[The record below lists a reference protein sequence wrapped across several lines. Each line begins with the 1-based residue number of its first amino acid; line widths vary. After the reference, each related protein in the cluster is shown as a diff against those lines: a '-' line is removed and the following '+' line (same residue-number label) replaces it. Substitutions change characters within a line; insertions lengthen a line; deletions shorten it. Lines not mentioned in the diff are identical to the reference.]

1 MGKARS
7 RERVTAVSRPGD
19 TLHHA
24 HLDLLEATGD
34 VIITTDAAG
43 CCTAVSPTVESL
55 LGCTPSEVVGLPAT
69 SFVVP
74 GWKRRVRAFFGRQV
88 REQTA
93 RTVFEFPVVTRSGQ
107 EKWVEQTTVL
117 LVEGGQV
124 IGLRGLLRDIT
135 RQRRME
141 QEWHGNAANRVTH
154 MNHFQDYIWS
164 IDRQYRAV
172 TFNEALQQQ
181 FKALYGVTLEPG
193 INLLDHAPAEQQDS
207 WRQYYDRALRGEH
220 FSVEVDF
227 YWGGVFVSSEVLF
240 APVYDEAGAI
250 TGATMVSRSITERK
264 LAENALR
271 ESEERYRSLV
281 ENATDIIFTLDADL
295 KITSLNPTFETI
307 TGWRRADWL
316 GQSFEGLVYTG
327 DLPAA
332 IDHFQEALHSA
343 GDSQGAFEL
352 RLRSVSG
359 RLVTGEFKIHRQLDR
374 GQVTGLLGIAR
385 DVTERKRTDAE
396 RDLYINQLEV
406 LQYVDTELSQNL
418 KVDSVLTMALD
429 AAVRLSKAD
438 AGAIHLLDG
447 DQMWVA
453 QVIGDYPRTLLG
465 SRVPLHHGIVGRV
478 VRTQQPEWVA
488 DVSRDPDYLDHVKA
502 TRSQITIPLISR
514 ERTIGVLNV
523 QASQPERFSQRIFDF
538 LKLLTAR
545 IATAIDNARLYQM
558 SQNQVTELQAL
569 YQQVSEL
576 EQLKTEMIRIAAHDL
591 RNPLGVVSGY
601 TQMLGWELEGQLSER
616 HRDHLR
622 MIRQAVERIDKITRD
637 ILTLER
643 IEQMA
648 RGMLTEKVDLC
659 NLVALAFEE
668 FREQAAEKGL
678 DYQLDSARRPV
689 IVQGDTIF
697 LRESIVNL
705 LSNAIK
711 YTPNGGKVCVRL
723 HSDGGK
729 AIFEVQD
736 TGYGIPQE
744 SQGNLF
750 QPFYRA
756 VTKETKTIR
765 GTGLGLHLVR
775 RIVERHNGQMRFSS
789 TYGQGSTFGFDIPL
803 TTQKTKSSTKTRAAH
818 KPAAVS

>member
-7 RERVTAVSRPGD
+7 RERDAVVSSPGD
-19 TLHHA
+19 AAFHA
-24 HLDLLEATGD
+24 YSGLIEAADD
-34 VIITTDAAG
+34 VSITTDMAG
-43 CCTAVSPTVESL
+43 CCIAASAAVEAL

-69 SFVVP
+69 SFVVS
-74 GWKRRVRAFFGRQV
+74 GWKRRVRAFFSRQL

-93 RTVFEFPVVTRSGQ
+93 RTVFEFPVLTRSGQ
-107 EKWVEQTTVL
+107 EKWVEQTALL
-117 LVEGGQV
+117 LVEGGRV
-124 IGLRGLLRDIT
+124 IGLCSRLRDIT
-135 RQRRME
+135 RRKRVE
-141 QEWHGNAANRVTH
+141 LELCKNTANMVAV
-154 MNHFQDYIWS
+154 MNNFEEYIWS
-164 IDRQYRAV
+164 IDRQYRIV
-172 TFNEALQQQ
+172 TLNEAVRQR
-181 FKALYGVTLEPG
+181 FEAVYGVALETGMCPFDY
-193 INLLDHAPAEQQDS
+193 IPPERQAV
-207 WRQYYDRALRGEH
+207 WRQYYDRVMRGES
-220 FSVEVDF
+220 FSIEVDF
-227 YWGGVFVSSEVLF
+227 PWAGAVLSSEILF
-240 APVYDEAGAI
+240 TPICNEDGDV
-250 TGATMVSRSITERK
+250 TGAAMVSRNVTERK
-264 LAENALR
+264 RAENALR
-271 ESEERYRSLV
+271 ESEERYRSLI
-281 ENATDIIFTLDADL
+281 ENATDIIFTLDADMRL
-295 KITSLNPTFETI
+295 TSLNPAFDTI
-307 TGWRRADWL
+307 TGWRRGDWL
-316 GQSFEGLVYTG
+316 GKPFANLIYSD
-327 DLPAA
+327 DLPVVL
-332 IDHFQEALHSA
+332 DRVQNALHTVSA
-343 GDSQGAFEL
+343 DMLPAFEL
-352 RLRSVSG
+352 RLCSESG
-359 RLVTGEFKIHRQLDR
+359 SLVIGEFKIQQQIEH
-374 GQVTGLLGIAR
+374 GQVVGLLGIAR
-385 DVTERKRTDAE
+385 DVTQRKRAEVE

-447 DQMWVA
+447 DKMWVA
-453 QVIGDYPRTLLG
+453 QVIGDYPRTLVG

-488 DVSRDPDYLDHVKA
+488 DISGDPDYLAHVKA

-523 QASQPERFSQRIFDF
+523 QTSQPERFSQRIFDF

-558 SQNQVTELQAL
+558 SQNQVAELQTL

-601 TQMLGWELEGQLSER
+601 TQMLGWELEKQLSER

-622 MIRQAVERIDKITRD
+622 MIRQAVDRIDKITRD

-648 RGMLTEKVDLC
+648 RGVLVETVDLRE
-659 NLVALAFEE
+659 LVALAFEE
-668 FREQAAEKGL
+668 YREQAAEKGL
-678 DYQLDSARRPV
+678 DYQLENPSRPV
-689 IVQGDTIF
+689 FVQGDTIF

-705 LSNAIK
+705 LTNAIK
-711 YTPNGGKVCVRL
+711 YTPNGGRVCARL
-723 HSDGGK
+723 RADQGS

-736 TGYGIPQE
+736 TGYGIPLE
-744 SQGNLF
+744 SQANLF

-789 TYGQGSTFGFDIPL
+789 TYGQGSLFGFDIPL
-803 TTQKTKSSTKTRAAH
+803 AAKKAGSKSRAGRSKA
-818 KPAAVS
+818 AAVS